1 MVGEVAFVVRT
12 LLKDQRGWFKRFSQV
27 LWVGTG
33 GGKLADWIKLRYPAP
48 NPTWT
53 LFLSLVAICSRKGEK
68 SNSVELYTFL
78 INKYGSYLLPVNF
91 RPSEL
96 LTNLQIYLEA
106 LKPAGGAFVKIC
118 FILFTLE
125 RAESCGCDQSITN
138 HYSKQRALQKKVVSS
153 NWRDILCWG
162 SLD

>member
-1 MVGEVAFVVRT
+1 MNQVAYSPPPLWWGDFFFKSLGFLPS
-12 LLKDQRGWFKRFSQV
+12 LLNKRGRILTKGR
-27 LWVGTG
+27 
-33 GGKLADWIKLRYPAP
+33 GK
-48 NPTWT
+48 
-53 LFLSLVAICSRKGEK
+53 K

-153 NWRDILCWG
+153 N
-162 SLD
+162 